1 MKGVERMSGAEIKK
15 TILAAG
21 LKIWQVAKA
30 YGVADT
36 TFSKYLRRDFTA
48 DETEKV
54 LNIISELKKA

>member
-1 MKGVERMSGAEIKK
+1 MSGAEIRKQ
-15 TILAAG
+15 ILAAG

-48 DETEKV
+48 DEAAKV
-54 LNIISELKKA
+54 LGIINELKKA

>member
-1 MKGVERMSGAEIKK
+1 MKGAEQMSGAEIKK
-15 TILAAG
+15 HILAAG

-36 TFSKYLRRDFTA
+36 TFSKYLRRDFTD

-54 LNIISELKKA
+54 LNIISDLKKA

>member
-1 MKGVERMSGAEIKK
+1 MSGAEIKK
-15 TILAAG
+15 LILAAG

-36 TFSKYLRRDFTA
+36 TFSKYLRRDFT
-48 DETEKV
+48 DEETAKV